1 MFVKRD
7 DDFQVDI
14 LQNGFVMRIT
24 GRDEDD
30 EWRTIKV
37 YYANIE
43 ELTEGIKAHVA
54 LPSD

>member
-24 GRDEDD
+24 GRDEND

-37 YYANIE
+37 YHASVA
-43 ELTEGIKAHVA
+43 ELTKAIEAHVA